1 MDAADVGEIPLE
13 IKNCTC
19 LISTEVDKAEDKVV
33 DELNGDRDES
43 SSVWQLNYLIDQHI
57 LARTFH
63 ISLIKNH
70 HTEM

>member
-57 LARTFH
+57 LTRTFH

>member
-13 IKNCTC
+13 INNGAC
-19 LISTEVDKAEDKVV
+19 LICTEVDKAEYKIVNKLD
-33 DELNGDRDES
+33 GDRDES
-43 SSVWQLNYLIDQHI
+43 SSVWQLNYRIDQHI

-63 ISLIKNH
+63 ISLIENH